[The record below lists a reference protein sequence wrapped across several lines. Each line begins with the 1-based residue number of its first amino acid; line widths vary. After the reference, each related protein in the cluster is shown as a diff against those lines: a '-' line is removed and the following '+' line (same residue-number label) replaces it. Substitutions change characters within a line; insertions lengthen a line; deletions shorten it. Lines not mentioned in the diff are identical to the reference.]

1 VVFLYKLSHLLNTF
15 AGIELKYKN
24 LMASFGN
31 AFSSSIGKKLIMGIT
46 GLFLI
51 LFLIVHCF
59 INSLIFLNDGGL
71 TFNLGAHFMAT
82 NWLIRG
88 SEIILML
95 GLLAHIVQG
104 LRLTFL
110 NQAARPEKY
119 AVYNGSANSKWYSR
133 SMGLLGTLLLI
144 FLIIHLA
151 NFWVKSRF
159 TGLGGVDVNGHD
171 DLYGVMRETFRN
183 IGLVVLYVLSMI
195 SLAYH
200 LLHGFASAFQTLGWN
215 HRKYTPLIK
224 AFGVWYSIIISLLFA
239 AMPIA
244 MYLGIIK

>member
-1 VVFLYKLSHLLNTF
+1 
-15 AGIELKYKN
+15 
-24 LMASFGN
+24 MASFGN

-51 LFLIVHCF
+51 LFLVVHCF

-71 TFNLGAHFMAT
+71 TFNIGAHFMAT

-88 SEIILML
+88 SEVILML

-110 NQAARPEKY
+110 NQAARPVKY
-119 AVYNGSANSKWYSR
+119 AVNNGNANSKWYSR

-144 FLIIHLA
+144 FLIVHLS
-151 NFWVKSRF
+151 NFWVVSRF
-159 TGLGGVDVNGHD
+159 TGIKTVDANGHE
-171 DLYGVMRETFRN
+171 DLFAVMKVTFEN
-183 IGLVVLYVLSMI
+183 PILVVLYVLSMF

-215 HRKYTPLIK
+215 HRKYTPVIK
-224 AFGVWYSIIISLLFA
+224 SLGVWYSIIIAVLFA

-244 MYLGIIK
+244 FYTGIIK

>member
-1 VVFLYKLSHLLNTF
+1 
-15 AGIELKYKN
+15 
-24 LMASFGN
+24 MASFGN

-71 TFNLGAHFMAT
+71 TFNLGANFMAT
-82 NWLIRG
+82 NWLVRG
-88 SEIILML
+88 SEVILIL
-95 GLLAHIVQG
+95 GLLVHTVQG
-104 LRLTFL
+104 FRLTL
-110 NQAARPEKY
+110 QNQAARPVKY
-119 AVYNGSANSKWYSR
+119 AVNNGNANSKWYSR

-144 FLIIHLA
+144 FLIVHLA
-151 NFWVKSRF
+151 NFWVVSRF
-159 TGLGGVDVNGHD
+159 TGIPTKDANGRE
-171 DLYGVMRETFRN
+171 DLYAVMREVFRN
-183 IGLVVLYVLSMI
+183 IWVVVLYVLAMV

-215 HRKYTPLIK
+215 HKKYTPLIK
-224 AFGVWYSIIISLLFA
+224 KVGVWYSIIIAVLFA

-244 MYLGIIK
+244 FYAGIIK

>member
-1 VVFLYKLSHLLNTF
+1 
-15 AGIELKYKN
+15 
-24 LMASFGN
+24 MASFGN

-71 TFNLGAHFMAT
+71 TFNLGANFMAT

-88 SEIILML
+88 SEVILML
-95 GLLAHIVQG
+95 GLLLHIVQG
-104 LRLTFL
+104 LRLTL
-110 NQAARPEKY
+110 QNQAARPVKY
-119 AVYNGSANSKWYSR
+119 AVNNGNANSKWYSR

-144 FLIIHLA
+144 FLIVHLS
-151 NFWVKSRF
+151 NFWVVSRF
-159 TGLGGVDVNGHD
+159 TGIPTEDANGRE
-171 DLYGVMRETFRN
+171 DLYAVMRETFKN
-183 IGLVVLYVLSMI
+183 IWIVVLYVLAMV

-224 AFGVWYSIIISLLFA
+224 RFGVWYSIIIALLFA

-244 MYLGIIK
+244 IYAGLIK

>member
-1 VVFLYKLSHLLNTF
+1 
-15 AGIELKYKN
+15 
-24 LMASFGN
+24 MASFGN

-110 NQAARPEKY
+110 NQAARPVKY
-119 AVYNGSANSKWYSR
+119 AVSNGSANSKWYSR

-144 FLIIHLA
+144 FLIVHLS
-151 NFWVKSRF
+151 NFWVVSRF
-159 TGLGGVDVNGHD
+159 TGIPTVDANGHE
-171 DLYGVMRETFRN
+171 DLFAVMKETFQN
-183 IGLVVLYVLSMI
+183 VWIVILYVLAMV

-224 AFGVWYSIIISLLFA
+224 GFGVWYSIILAVLFA
-239 AMPIA
+239 AMPVLI
-244 MYLGIIK
+244 YTGVIN